1 MTPQPR
7 AQFASRPSDLLRAT
21 TCDRCHTP
29 VGVVHCDALPWV
41 LELRDLTPAE
51 EAQAILDG
59 RHTFG
64 TYGRP
69 GYSWCKWRNPARLA
83 PLGFPRLGAT
93 TVLTE
98 HSCNGKVE
106 R

>member
-1 MTPQPR
+1 MRTM
-7 AQFASRPSDLLRAT
+7 FNSRPSDLLRAT

-51 EAQAILDG
+51 EAAAVLDG

-64 TYGRP
+64 AYGRP
-69 GYSWCKWRNPARLA
+69 PHVWTRWRNPTRLVQK
-83 PLGFPRLGAT
+83 GMPRMGALI
-93 TVLTE
+93 VMAE
-98 HSCNGKVE
+98 HKCEKGGD
-106 R
+106 RA